1 MAGLHY
7 AGEVLLGQDTPI
19 GASSYTVGIP
29 ATLPTGGYA
38 RVNGGV
44 TARTFLT
51 STSTARL
58 SPAALAE
65 LAGPTL
71 ALADHEGFPAHANA
85 FRLRDLAPDPSD
97 DPS

>member
-1 MAGLHY
+1 M
-7 AGEVLLGQDTPI
+7 
-19 GASSYTVGIP
+19 
-29 ATLPTGGYA
+29 
-38 RVNGGV
+38 

-58 SPAALAE
+58 SPDALAE

-85 FRLRDLAPDPSD
+85 FRLRGLDGGSD
-97 DPS
+97 